1 MKPKHEYISRKE
13 KTLKKNKRT
22 LVLSAAVV
30 AGALAL
36 AGCSSPAPSPAAG
49 STGSE
54 VTSASEHNGADVMF
68 AQMMIPHHEQAVQMS
83 ETMLEKSGLS
93 PEAVELATGIKNA
106 QVPEIKLMES
116 WLEGWGEPRQMGH
129 DMAMD
134 GMLGEEDL
142 KALAGAQGAAAEGL
156 FLNQMIEHHLGATK
170 MAEEVLKNGKD
181 PKVLDLG
188 RKVIADQNAEI
199 AAMRTMLGKP

>member
-1 MKPKHEYISRKE
+1 MKKY
-13 KTLKKNKRT
+13 KRN

-36 AGCSSPAPSPAAG
+36 AGCSSPASSPAAG
-49 STGSE
+49 STTSE
-54 VTSASEHNGADVMF
+54 AASVNEHNGADTMF

-93 PEAVELATGIKNA
+93 SAAVELATGIKIA
-106 QVPEIKLMES
+106 QAPEIMLMES
-116 WLEGWGEPRQMGH
+116 WLEGWGEPRHMGH

-142 KALAGAQGAAAEGL
+142 KALAGAQGAAAEEL
-156 FLNQMIEHHLGATK
+156 FLKQMIEHHLGATK
-170 MAEEVLKNGKD
+170 MAEDVLKNGKD
-181 PKVLDLG
+181 SKVLDLG